1 MNSFEYYAPE
11 NIEEAIE
18 VLKISDK
25 NTCVLAGGTD
35 LIVKFRK
42 KIIKPTK
49 VVSLKKVQELNY
61 IKEEDDFIKIGS
73 MATHSQIEQN
83 ELINKKAKILA
94 EACRDVGSTQIRNLG
109 TIGGNI
115 VNSSAAADSVAAL
128 VALDANCVIKNA
140 EGERIVNINELY
152 GKNGN
157 AIIGKNEI
165 LKEIFFK
172 APNCNSVSGF
182 KKLGRRSALAIVVV
196 SIGIILE
203 KMPHENKCKNIKIS
217 IGAISRNPCR
227 AIEAENILIGQE
239 INSENI
245 KKCLDKVSEIT
256 VNSLEKSP
264 FKNLIP
270 HKKYAVK
277 GIGLEVFER
286 ICPELENSENKG

>member
-1 MNSFEYYAPE
+1 MDSFEYYAPE
-11 NIEEAIE
+11 NTEEVIE
-18 VLKISDK
+18 VLKVSDE
-25 NTCVLAGGTD
+25 NTYVLAGGTD
-35 LIVKFRK
+35 LIVKLRK

-49 VVSLKKVQELNY
+49 IVSLKKVQDLNY

-73 MATHSQIEQN
+73 MATHSQIEQS
-83 ELINKKAKILA
+83 ELINEKAKILA

-109 TIGGNI
+109 TVGGNI

-140 EGERIVNINELY
+140 EGERIVNINKLY
-152 GKNGN
+152 GQNGN

-172 APNCNSVSGF
+172 APNANTVSGF
-182 KKLGRRSALAIVVV
+182 KKLGRRGALAIVVI
-196 SIGIILE
+196 SIGIIAE
-203 KMPHENKCKNIKIS
+203 KIPGENRFKNVKIS

-227 AIEAENILIGQE
+227 AAEAEKILIDKE
-239 INSENI
+239 INIENI
-245 KKCLDKVSEIT
+245 ESCLDKLSEIT

-270 HKKYAVK
+270 HKRYAIK

-286 ICPELENSENKG
+286 ICPELKNSEDKR